1 MITAMGGMTSAHAE
15 ITTAA
20 VTEYSRTTVHAKTID
35 TMHTPIKMKYS
46 RSRTS
51 NSYPATRGQPAMH

>member
-1 MITAMGGMTSAHAE
+1 MITAMGGITSAHAE

-20 VTEYSRTTVHAKTID
+20 VTEYSRTTVHARTID

-46 RSRTS
+46 RSRTQ
-51 NSYPATRGQPAMH
+51 Y